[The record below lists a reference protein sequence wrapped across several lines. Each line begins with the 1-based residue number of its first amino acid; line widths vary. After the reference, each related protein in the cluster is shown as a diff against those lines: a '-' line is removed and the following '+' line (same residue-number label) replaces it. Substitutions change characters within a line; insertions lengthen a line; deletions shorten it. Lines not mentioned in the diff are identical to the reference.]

1 MSPLNT
7 TNPIALQVLMSETI
21 FGIDF
26 PDTNIENNLSEADNS
41 GVEVKR
47 QDITIES
54 LGENQKRIL
63 FILEDIQNDFFSKD
77 EELAFVKTLNALKL
91 DLKDVAVINLKDSA
105 GKITFDRIKKQ
116 FNPKACV
123 FLGFDPK
130 RLDLKNL
137 AENILTTEDD
147 IQFLTSF
154 SFEEMLNDTGKKR
167 VFWDAIKL
175 MNF

>member
-1 MSPLNT
+1 MCCSYLLQRFAKLGIYSRLNLLLTIFNIKGVFNLGFSTFDFMSPLNT

-63 FILEDIQNDFFSKD
+63 
-77 EELAFVKTLNALKL
+77 
-91 DLKDVAVINLKDSA
+91 
-105 GKITFDRIKKQ
+105 
-116 FNPKACV
+116 
-123 FLGFDPK
+123 
-130 RLDLKNL
+130 
-137 AENILTTEDD
+137 
-147 IQFLTSF
+147 
-154 SFEEMLNDTGKKR
+154 
-167 VFWDAIKL
+167 
-175 MNF
+175 